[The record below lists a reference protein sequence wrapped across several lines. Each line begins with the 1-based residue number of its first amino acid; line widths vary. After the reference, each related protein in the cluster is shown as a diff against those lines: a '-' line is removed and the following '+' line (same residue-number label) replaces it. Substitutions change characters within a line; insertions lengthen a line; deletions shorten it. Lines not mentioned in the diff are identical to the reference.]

1 MIPWGLP
8 LGPGLVHQSVPGQSV
23 VLCSGGATIHDI
35 PGVLDCL
42 HHPGTAATLQPHE
55 AERGRAQEE
64 SRAHCSSLTG
74 SHSGTFD

>member
-1 MIPWGLP
+1 M
-8 LGPGLVHQSVPGQSV
+8 

-64 SRAHCSSLTG
+64 PRGPLHQSDRISFWYL
-74 SHSGTFD
+74 